1 MEILRNTK
9 FDFMRYRHACAG
21 VSALLL
27 LATVG
32 LVVLGG
38 KLNLGIDFAGGT
50 QLTVRLDEPPQV
62 DELRALMA
70 SSGVGDIVIQ
80 RFGDP
85 EENSVIFKTQ
95 LEEGAEEG
103 SRDRIVAALRGRYGS
118 TSGKLDL
125 NEQGAQALAAK
136 LLDLDPDR
144 LRSLDEAEAAA
155 HYERVAAALAE
166 VKRQVGLIASWE
178 QVAAAP
184 ALGAEEGGA
193 ASPALTPEALAAL
206 REAAE
211 LGHFSV
217 IGAENVG
224 PQIGHELRR
233 NGMQAIVLALLGM
246 LAYIWLR
253 FELRFGIG
261 AIVAATHDVVITLGL
276 FIVMGLEFNLTTIAG
291 FLTLVGY
298 SVNDTVVIFD
308 RVRENLRQNRRGTLV
323 EVMNESLN
331 QTLSRT
337 VLTGGTTL
345 LAVGALLALGGDVLR
360 GFAFIMTV
368 GVIVGTYSSIYIASP
383 LTLAWDRWFGVEARS
398 KRRAR

>member
-62 DELRALMA
+62 DELRSLMA

-155 HYERVAAALAE
+155 H
-166 VKRQVGLIASWE
+166 
-178 QVAAAP
+178 
-184 ALGAEEGGA
+184 
-193 ASPALTPEALAAL
+193 
-206 REAAE
+206 
-211 LGHFSV
+211 
-217 IGAENVG
+217 
-224 PQIGHELRR
+224 
-233 NGMQAIVLALLGM
+233 
-246 LAYIWLR
+246 
-253 FELRFGIG
+253 
-261 AIVAATHDVVITLGL
+261 
-276 FIVMGLEFNLTTIAG
+276 
-291 FLTLVGY
+291 
-298 SVNDTVVIFD
+298 
-308 RVRENLRQNRRGTLV
+308 
-323 EVMNESLN
+323 
-331 QTLSRT
+331 
-337 VLTGGTTL
+337 
-345 LAVGALLALGGDVLR
+345 
-360 GFAFIMTV
+360 
-368 GVIVGTYSSIYIASP
+368 
-383 LTLAWDRWFGVEARS
+383 
-398 KRRAR
+398 